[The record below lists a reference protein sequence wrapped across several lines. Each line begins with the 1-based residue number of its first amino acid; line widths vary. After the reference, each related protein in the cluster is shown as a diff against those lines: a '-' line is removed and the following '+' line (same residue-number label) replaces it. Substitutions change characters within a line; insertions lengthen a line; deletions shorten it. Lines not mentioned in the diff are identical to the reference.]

1 MGEPSRAA
9 ADAEE
14 DAGAQATRALF
25 DRRRED
31 PRAREQLV
39 DQNRGLAEHL
49 ARRFAGRG
57 EPVEDLV
64 QVATIGLIKAV
75 DRFDVDREVQF
86 STYASATIVGELKRH
101 FRDKGWAVRVPRRMQ
116 EAALL
121 VSRETSELYR
131 ELGRSP
137 TVAELGERTGLTEEE
152 VVEATETLHAYSTT
166 SLDAPGDDDVAV
178 VDKLGSPDES
188 LELIDR
194 WADLSPHIR
203 ALPARER
210 RILYMRFFQGR
221 TQAEIADSIGLS
233 QMHVSRLLSS
243 TLERLRQASSPS

>member
-1 MGEPSRAA
+1 MTEPSPVPPNVERD
-9 ADAEE
+9 ADTKA
-14 DAGAQATRALF
+14 RALF
-25 DRRRED
+25 LRRDED
-31 PRAREQLV
+31 GAAREQLIE
-39 DQNRGLAEHL
+39 QNRGLAEHL

-121 VSRETSELYR
+121 VSKETSELYR

-137 TVAELGERTGLTEEE
+137 TVPELAERTGLTDED
-152 VVEATETLHAYSTT
+152 VVEATEALHAYSTT
-166 SLDAPGDDDVAV
+166 SLDAPDDDDVAV
-178 VDKLGSPDES
+178 VDKLGSTDES
-188 LELIDR
+188 LELMDR
-194 WADLSPHIR
+194 WADLSPHIK
-203 ALPARER
+203 ALPDRER
-210 RILYMRFFQGR
+210 QILYMRFFQGR
-221 TQAEIADSIGLS
+221 TQAEIAETVGLS
-233 QMHVSRLLSS
+233 QMHVSRLLAS
-243 TLERLRQASSPS
+243 TLERLREASAPA

>member
-14 DAGAQATRALF
+14 DAGGQATRALF

-31 PRAREQLV
+31 PRAREQLI

-64 QVATIGLIKAV
+64 QV
-75 DRFDVDREVQF
+75 
-86 STYASATIVGELKRH
+86 ATIVGELKRH

-137 TVAELGERTGLTEEE
+137 TVAE
-152 VVEATETLHAYSTT
+152 
-166 SLDAPGDDDVAV
+166 
-178 VDKLGSPDES
+178 
-188 LELIDR
+188 
-194 WADLSPHIR
+194 
-203 ALPARER
+203 
-210 RILYMRFFQGR
+210 
-221 TQAEIADSIGLS
+221 
-233 QMHVSRLLSS
+233 
-243 TLERLRQASSPS
+243 